1 MNSYDNSPATRVY
14 ADDRIPVPRST
25 VDAARLWSGG
35 LATALVAGL
44 IGLVGVIVIRVIFDI
59 AAYAPRSAGILGDA
73 TTVAL
78 CVGAALAALLAT
90 GLVQLLMVATPQ
102 PLAYFG
108 WIAGLVTAA
117 AVFLPLLTGG
127 LTAVT
132 IAEAVIHLVI
142 GLAIGSLVAGAATSA
157 RHTAIPVDA

>member
-1 MNSYDNSPATRVY
+1 MNSYDDNFTVTRVR
-14 ADDRIPVPRST
+14 ADDPIPAARST

-44 IGLVGVIVIRVIFDI
+44 IGLVGVLVVRVIFDL
-59 AAYAPRSAGILGDA
+59 AAYAPRSSGTLGDG
-73 TTVAL
+73 TTIAL

-108 WIAGLVTAA
+108 WVAGLVTAV

-132 IAEAVIHLVI
+132 VAEAVIHLVI
-142 GLAIGSLVAGAATSA
+142 GLAIGSLVAGAAASA
-157 RHTAIPVDA
+157 RHTVRSL